1 MRAPVYLENFN
12 PIFSQLLRH
21 HSMSGQGQLSAA
33 SFPEAA
39 SDAFGG
45 GGGGGDKSAQPPQPA
60 QSGGGLND
68 LLGLGRNSFKVE
80 ATAEFD
86 LLGGEVFLSSS
97 RMF

>member
-1 MRAPVYLENFN
+1 M
-12 PIFSQLLRH
+12 FSQLLRH
-21 HSMSGQGQLSAA
+21 QSISGQGQLSAA

-39 SDAFGG
+39 ADAF

-68 LLGLGRNSFKVE
+68 LLGLGRNSFKVQ
-80 ATAEFD
+80 ATAKFD
-86 LLGGEVFLSSS
+86 LLVEEVFLSLS